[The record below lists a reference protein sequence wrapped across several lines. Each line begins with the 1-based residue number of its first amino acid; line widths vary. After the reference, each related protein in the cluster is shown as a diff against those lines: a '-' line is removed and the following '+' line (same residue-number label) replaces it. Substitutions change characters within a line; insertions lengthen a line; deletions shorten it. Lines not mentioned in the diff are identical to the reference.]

1 MKIVHQDKNFEI
13 MPEKKEE
20 NLFSVKIND
29 EMTDFNIIPITENI
43 YRISENNKNQL
54 IYIASN
60 DENYYI
66 FVDGE
71 LIEVQKQSETDID
84 IERTDN
90 SLNKLILKP
99 PMPGSIV
106 KVEVEIGQ
114 EVNEGEPLIILE
126 AMKME
131 TTLYS
136 SISGIITEVNV
147 KAGEQVPADKVLIVV
162 EKKENI

>member
-1 MKIVHQDKNFEI
+1 MKIVYQDKNFEI
-13 MPEKKEE
+13 TPEKKED
-20 NLFSVKIND
+20 NLFSVKINE

-90 SLNKLILKP
+90 SINKLILKP

-114 EVNEGEPLIILE
+114 EINEGEPLIILE

-136 SISGIITEVNV
+136 SITGIVTEVNV

-162 EKKENI
+162 EKK